1 MSQEKSDKSVSTPD
15 SSLYHPPRDLVE
27 KSNVWQWMKKK
38 GFKTE
43 KEMRSWCSDP
53 KNYLN
58 FWDEMAKTYCEWD
71 EPYTQVLDWKP
82 PYAKWFVGGKL
93 NVTYNCVD
101 RHAKSWRKNKLAY
114 IGYGEP
120 VGEVWK
126 LTYGDLYRE
135 VNKLANGLKSL
146 GVKTGDRVSIYL
158 PMIPALPIAMLACAK
173 IGAIHSVVFSGFS
186 VGAYRD
192 RVNDAESVVSITCD
206 GFYRRGKIV
215 ELKKQADEAIAEAP
229 TVKNQI
235 VFKRTGHEVPWN
247 KDKDVWWHEL
257 TAKQSSE
264 CEPVSVDSEHRLY
277 ILYTSGTTGRPKGIE
292 HAQGGYM
299 VGPPQ
304 TLHWVFDLKEDDV
317 WWCAADIGWVTGHS
331 YIVYGP
337 LNLGATCVMY
347 EGSPDYPDFGRWWS
361 IIEDCGV
368 NVLYTTPTSIRMFM
382 RAGEQWPAK
391 YNLKSLRLLGTV
403 GEPINPEAWIWYR
416 KNIGRDQLQIM
427 DTWWQTETGTFAVS
441 PLPITPLKPGS
452 ATLPLPGYNV
462 DILDEKGDPVPV
474 GEGGNIV
481 QTTPWPSMLR
491 AFYKDPDRYFKTYWE
506 FYWQTHPG
514 YYLAG
519 DKGRK
524 DEDEYIWVQGRIDD
538 VMKVAGHR
546 IGNSEV
552 ESAAVSHPA
561 VAEAAVI
568 GKPDAVKGEVI
579 IVFACLKEGVKES
592 EELKAELRT
601 HIRTVLGPLATPE
614 AIYFVKDVPKTRS
627 GKIMRRVIRARAMG
641 QPPGDISTLSNP
653 EAVEAI
659 PKIV

>member
-1 MSQEKSDKSVSTPD
+1 MAEEEPVKTDVLLEEKRLFKPPD
-15 SSLYHPPRDLVE
+15 DLVE

-257 TAKQSSE
+257 TAKRSSE

-317 WWCAADIGWVTGHS
+317 GRSGLEGKNPRKKLLILWLSEIALKGAFALYSRIIGLRHYHLPDMS
-331 YIVYGP
+331 EI
-337 LNLGATCVMY
+337 ATISHQY
-347 EGSPDYPDFGRWWS
+347 YD
-361 IIEDCGV
+361 
-368 NVLYTTPTSIRMFM
+368 NH
-382 RAGEQWPAK
+382 
-391 YNLKSLRLLGTV
+391 LRG
-403 GEPINPEAWIWYR
+403 
-416 KNIGRDQLQIM
+416 
-427 DTWWQTETGTFAVS
+427 
-441 PLPITPLKPGS
+441 
-452 ATLPLPGYNV
+452 
-462 DILDEKGDPVPV
+462 
-474 GEGGNIV
+474 GEGH
-481 QTTPWPSMLR
+481 L
-491 AFYKDPDRYFKTYWE
+491 E
-506 FYWQTHPG
+506 
-514 YYLAG
+514 
-519 DKGRK
+519 
-524 DEDEYIWVQGRIDD
+524 
-538 VMKVAGHR
+538 
-546 IGNSEV
+546 
-552 ESAAVSHPA
+552 
-561 VAEAAVI
+561 I
-568 GKPDAVKGEVI
+568 GKLIQSVVKKKAHMVVSVKPFG
-579 IVFACLKEGVKES
+579 CMPSSGVS
-592 EELKAELRT
+592 DGVQSLITARY
-601 HIRTVLGPLATPE
+601 PE
-614 AIYFVKDVPKTRS
+614 AIFSAIETTGDGAANVQSRLQMDLFKARQVARKEFEEALAGVGLTLEAAAARLSRS
-627 GKIMRRVIRARAMG
+627 RRDGALAYPALGGLAGTGARILAEMSKG
-641 QPPGDISTLSNP
+641 FS
-653 EAVEAI
+653 
-659 PKIV
+659 